1 MLNIYG
7 KLAFTFFHF
16 DTLPQSE
23 RPDFVH
29 FFTLVSIVN
38 ALCYNELY
46 AVCPLSDDKLD
57 PKWLIR

>member
-38 ALCYNELY
+38 ALYYSELY
-46 AVCPLSDDKLD
+46 AICPLSDD
-57 PKWLIR
+57 

>member
-29 FFTLVSIVN
+29 FFTLVSIVI
-38 ALCYNELY
+38 ALYYSELY
-46 AVCPLSDDKLD
+46 AICPLSDD
-57 PKWLIR
+57 